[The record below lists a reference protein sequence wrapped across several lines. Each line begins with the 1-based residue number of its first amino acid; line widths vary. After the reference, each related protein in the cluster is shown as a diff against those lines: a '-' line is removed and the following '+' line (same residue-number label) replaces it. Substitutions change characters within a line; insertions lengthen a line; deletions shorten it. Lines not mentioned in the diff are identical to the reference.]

1 MKDKKRTSRSRFDP
15 RAKADRKT
23 TPVTEQDV
31 VGLSDTTDEKNNV
44 KSIPD
49 IDFVKTVY

>member
-23 TPVTEQDV
+23 APVAEQDV
-31 VGLSDTTDEKNNV
+31 FGLSDTIDEKNNV